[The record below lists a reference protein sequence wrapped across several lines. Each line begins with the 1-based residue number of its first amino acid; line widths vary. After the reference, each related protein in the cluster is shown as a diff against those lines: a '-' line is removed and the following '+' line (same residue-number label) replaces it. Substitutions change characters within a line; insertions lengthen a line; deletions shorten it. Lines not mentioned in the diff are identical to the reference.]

1 MPHRHCRARVA
12 VYWTLLATAL
22 GLFPSQLVAQDGAQ
36 GKRPNVIFI
45 LTDDQRWDQLSCEGH
60 PYLETPHI
68 DRLADEGVRF
78 SHAFVTTS
86 LCSPSR
92 ASYLSG
98 LYAHTHGVVNNFTDY
113 PADLPSY
120 PRQLKAAGYQTAYIG
135 KWHMGEADD
144 SKRPGFDYWISH
156 RGQGDY
162 FDTEFNIN
170 GQRKVVPGYYTTAL
184 TDMTVD
190 YLNEQRDPDQPF
202 CLIVGHKAPHTPFTP
217 EPKYNDLFKDVSVD
231 YPHSA
236 FDLKGKPKWIED
248 RLDTWHGIYGPIY
261 GFRKEFPDRS
271 APSVMDFQRFVLAYT
286 ASIKSIDDSVGEV
299 VATLEDLDLLDNT
312 IIVYAGDNGMFLGE
326 HDYFDKRWIY
336 EECFQMPFLARLPSV
351 IPAGSNNDTH
361 LCSNLDFAQTFLDF
375 AGLNGVAEQEQMQ
388 GRSLKGVLR
397 GQTPPEWRDAVYYR
411 YWMHLAHHHI
421 PGHYGIRDGRYK
433 LAFFYGLPLDANL
446 GKGDYPPSPAGWE
459 LYDLQED
466 PHEMKNVYGHP
477 AYASQT
483 RRLKR
488 RLAELKQQYGDTDEQ
503 YPKLLSRLQSSGQ

>member
-1 MPHRHCRARVA
+1 MQDRKNRVSHA
-12 VYWTLLATAL
+12 AFLTL
-22 GLFPSQLVAQDGAQ
+22 FMILVACSACPLQAQ
-36 GKRPNVIFI
+36 EGDPNSRPNVIFV

-113 PADLPSY
+113 PKDLPSY

-144 SKRPGFDYWISH
+144 SRRPGFDYWISH

-162 FDTEFNIN
+162 FDTEFNVN
-170 GQRKVVPGYYTTAL
+170 GKRQVVPGYYTSTL
-184 TDMTVD
+184 TQMTVD
-190 YLNEQRDPDQPF
+190 YLREKRTADRPF

-217 EPKYNDLFKDVSVD
+217 EPKYQDLFKDVCVD

-236 FDLKGKPKWIED
+236 FDLTGKPKWIED

-271 APSVMDFQRFVLAYT
+271 APSVMDFQRFALAYT
-286 ASIKSIDDSVGEV
+286 ASIKSIDDSVGEM
-299 VATLEDLDLLDNT
+299 VATLEELELLDNT

-326 HDYFDKRWIY
+326 HGMTDKRSMHEPSIRVPLIVRY
-336 EECFQMPFLARLPSV
+336 SARIRPGQVRDDLVLNVDVAPSILEWCDAEP
-351 IPAGSNNDTH
+351 IPNIHGQS
-361 LCSNLDFAQTFLDF
+361 F
-375 AGLNGVAEQEQMQ
+375 AGLLEDVSA
-388 GRSLKGVLR
+388 K
-397 GQTPPEWRDAVYYR
+397 WRDAFFYEYNYEKQFPYTPNVRGVRTRDWKYVHYPHGDGSPDR
-411 YWMHLAHHHI
+411 HLPELYHLASD
-421 PGHYGIRDGRYK
+421 PGERHNLSQDPRYQK
-433 LAFFYGLPLDANL
+433 QMEYLKTRLQQLQKKTGGLPDKMPLDE
-446 GKGDYPPSPAGWE
+446 GIKTE
-459 LYDLQED
+459 LPDED
-466 PHEMKNVYGHP
+466 I
-477 AYASQT
+477 
-483 RRLKR
+483 R
-488 RLAELKQQYGDTDEQ
+488 
-503 YPKLLSRLQSSGQ
+503 